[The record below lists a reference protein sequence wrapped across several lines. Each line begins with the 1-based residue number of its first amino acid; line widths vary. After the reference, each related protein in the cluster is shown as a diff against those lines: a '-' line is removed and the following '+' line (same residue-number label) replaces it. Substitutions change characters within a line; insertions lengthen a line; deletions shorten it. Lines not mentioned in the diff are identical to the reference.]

1 MDHFAIYRVS
11 IAMKE
16 LRSKIRQ
23 AGLTK
28 IYRIWLVVL
37 LMAAKVY
44 GEYYYVANC
53 SSLLPGQYLCNE
65 LNIDPQNQQLKGCTK
80 EGYARIPCTSA
91 PGIICRE
98 TNNGT
103 FEREVPCRYTNG
115 YSYET
120 ALLLSVFLGMFGIDR
135 IYLGYY
141 AVGLAK
147 FCTLGFL
154 FLGQLIDIILIATQ
168 TIGPADGSHYV
179 ISYFGAGITVIRMD
193 NTTHRMPQEDWV
205 LGQGSKEL

>member
-1 MDHFAIYRVS
+1 MLF
-11 IAMKE
+11 
-16 LRSKIRQ
+16 
-23 AGLTK
+23 
-28 IYRIWLVVL
+28 
-37 LMAAKVY
+37 
-44 GEYYYVANC
+44 
-53 SSLLPGQYLCNE
+53 
-65 LNIDPQNQQLKGCTK
+65 
-80 EGYARIPCTSA
+80 
-91 PGIICRE
+91 GIKYS
-98 TNNGT
+98 
-103 FEREVPCRYTNG
+103 FYSRYTNG

>member
-1 MDHFAIYRVS
+1 MLLKCLMRTPVGRHYNSS
-11 IAMKE
+11 IIWA
-16 LRSKIRQ
+16 LL
-23 AGLTK
+23 GLF
-28 IYRIWLVVL
+28 
-37 LMAAKVY
+37 MAAGVC
-44 GEYYYVANC
+44 GEYYTNC
-53 SSLLPGQYLCNE
+53 SSLLAGQFLCTE
-65 LNIDPQNQQLKGCTK
+65 ANIDPRTQQPRGCTK
-80 EGYARIPCTSA
+80 AGRTKVVCTSA
-91 PGIICRE
+91 PGIVCTE

-103 FEREVPCRYTNG
+103 FEREIPCRYTNG

-168 TIGPADGSHYV
+168 TVGPADGSHYV
-179 ISYFGAGITVIRMD
+179 ISYYGAGIEVIRMD
-193 NTTHRMPQEDWV
+193 NMTYRMPQEDWGV
-205 LGQGSKEL
+205 VGRGVKDL